1 MQAPVYGARPLTLKL
16 QPGMLFHMRQAA
28 DKLGLTLIQFAQY
41 CFDLVPDERGI
52 LRLIVRAPDARNV
65 AVTGTCG
72 SIVGTLAEILSGVV
86 SIDESTDPV
95 SDRCRGARRQPIIVD
110 YTELERDADGKLTG
124 RIDPARR
131 QRRPGRNRKV
141 QAERARAYL
150 AQRPDLNA

>member
-1 MQAPVYGARPLTLKL
+1 MQAPIYGARPLTLKL

-41 CFDLVPDERGI
+41 SFALVPDGRGI
-52 LRLIVRAPDARNV
+52 PRLIVRAPDARNV

-72 SIVGTLAEILSGVV
+72 SIVGTLADIMSGNVA
-86 SIDESTDPV
+86 IDEPAEATP
-95 SDRCRGARRQPIIVD
+95 RRLAACRQPIIVGHAD
-110 YTELERDADGKLTG
+110 LERDADGKLTG

-141 QAERARAYL
+141 QAERARDYL